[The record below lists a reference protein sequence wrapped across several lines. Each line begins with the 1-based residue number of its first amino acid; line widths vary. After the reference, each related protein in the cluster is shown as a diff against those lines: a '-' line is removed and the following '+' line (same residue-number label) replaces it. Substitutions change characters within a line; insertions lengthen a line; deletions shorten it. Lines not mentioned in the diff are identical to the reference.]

1 MEDVVVVV
9 IVQLFQ
15 EGKHSGPVVR
25 VALESSVKDLIYADH
40 LFGARNRKQTQ
51 RGAVQ
56 HREDSHIDS
65 NAQSNR
71 QHGGRCKSWVLPQH
85 PQAITQ
91 ILEKV
96 LNEIHAASVAAFLF
110 GLLDTAQVDS
120 RASVRFV

>member
-1 MEDVVVVV
+1 MIVVA
-9 IVQLFQ
+9 IVQIFRV
-15 EGKHSGPVVR
+15 GKHAGPVVR

-56 HREDSHIDS
+56 HGKDSHIDS

-71 QHGGRCKSWVLPQH
+71 QHGGRCKSRVLPQH
-85 PQAITQ
+85 PQTVTQ

-110 GLLDTAQVDS
+110 GLLDTA
-120 RASVRFV
+120 